1 MTNNETGGSLITAFS
16 LAEKHHSGQ
25 YRKSS
30 ADTNG
35 VSATTEKRVPYIS
48 HLLAVAAL
56 VLENG
61 GSMAQAEAALLHDV
75 LEDTALG
82 YKDLVE
88 AVGFEV
94 ADIVQNCTHDEFPN
108 ITDTAEKSRAKK
120 ASYLRNLMSPDHN
133 RDAILVALADKTH
146 NAEATLRDWD
156 ASGHD
161 PQMFAKFHLGY
172 EDQKQWYQDLLA
184 AFKILDAGAPV
195 LLSRLDYAVTTM
207 FGGEQ

>member
-1 MTNNETGGSLITAFS
+1 M
-16 LAEKHHSGQ
+16 
-25 YRKSS
+25 
-30 ADTNG
+30 
-35 VSATTEKRVPYIS
+35 PYIS

-75 LEDTALG
+75 LEDTHCD
-82 YKDLVE
+82 YQMLVN
-88 AVGFEV
+88 AVGVGV
-94 ADIVQNCTHDEFPN
+94 ADIVQACTHKEFPS
-108 ITDTAEKSRAKK
+108 ITDEAEKSRAKK
-120 ASYLRNLMSPDHN
+120 SSYLRNLLAPDHN

-172 EDQKQWYQDLLA
+172 EDQKKWYQDLLA
-184 AFKILDAGAPV
+184 AFKSLNVGAPQ
-195 LLSRLDYAVTTM
+195 LLARFDHAVTTM
-207 FGGEQ
+207 FVAK